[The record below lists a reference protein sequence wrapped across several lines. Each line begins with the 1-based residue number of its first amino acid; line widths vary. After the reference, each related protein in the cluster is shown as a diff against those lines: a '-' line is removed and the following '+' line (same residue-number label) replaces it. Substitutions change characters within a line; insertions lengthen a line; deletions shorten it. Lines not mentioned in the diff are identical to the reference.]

1 LDGSY
6 RLYFSGIC
14 GHRRDG
20 VGTGIFEVPRGQEY
34 IRSSIGRRRL
44 YGDVWVV
51 WREFILAGEEEESQ
65 VMSDRPK
72 NETPARDPET
82 SSHIPVRAL
91 YTANE
96 LAGWNADEGY
106 PGDFPYTRGV
116 QPTMYRGRLWT
127 MRQYAGMGDAEESN
141 KRYKYLL
148 AHGTTGLSVAFDL
161 PTQIGLDSDN
171 ALAMGE
177 VGKVG
182 VAIDSIEDME
192 RLFDG
197 IDLTKI
203 STSMTINA
211 TAAIL
216 LALYVA
222 VARRQ
227 GAEVRK
233 LSGTV
238 QNDVLKEYIARG
250 TYIYPIPQAMRIITD
265 LFAWTND
272 NVPEWNTISISGYH
286 MREAGSTAVQ
296 EVAFTLGNG
305 MAYVQAAINAGLDV
319 DKFAPRLSFFFNAHN
334 NFLEEVAKFRAA
346 RRMWAKIMREHF
358 KAKNPKSWMLRFHTQ
373 TAGSTLT
380 AQQPENNIVRT
391 ALQAMAA
398 VLGGTQSLHTNGY
411 DEALAL
417 PTEQAA
423 RIALRTQQIV
433 AYETGA
439 PNAIDPLG
447 GSYYIEW
454 LTNEIERRANDYL
467 AKIDALGGMLRA
479 IERGFVQQEIQNAAY
494 EYQQQVDSG
503 DATVVGVNRFT
514 LAEERA
520 VPIQRI
526 DETLERKQVERLR
539 ALRARRDVSVWADS
553 LKQVEG
559 AARSGENLMPRI
571 LAAVEAYATVG
582 EISDTLRKVFGEY
595 KEAVV
600 I

>member
-1 LDGSY
+1 MPQKSDKTTGATTADPQTS
-6 RLYFSGIC
+6 SGIPV
-14 GHRRDG
+14 H
-20 VGTGIFEVPRGQEY
+20 P
-34 IRSSIGRRRL
+34 L
-44 YGDVWVV
+44 Y
-51 WREFILAGEEEESQ
+51 
-65 VMSDRPK
+65 
-72 NETPARDPET
+72 TPADLED
-82 SSHIPVRAL
+82 SNYEKQV
-91 YTANE
+91 
-96 LAGWNADEGY
+96 GY
-106 PGDFPYTRGV
+106 PGEYPYTRGV
-116 QPTMYRGRLWT
+116 QATMYRGRLWT

-148 AHGTTGLSVAFDL
+148 ANGTTGLSVAFDL
-161 PTQIGLDSDN
+161 PTQIGMDSDSP
-171 ALAMGE
+171 LAMGE

-182 VAIDSIEDME
+182 VAIDSIEDMQ

-197 IDLTKI
+197 IELTKI

-211 TAAIL
+211 TASIL

-227 GAEVRK
+227 GGDIRK

-250 TYIYPIPQAMRIITD
+250 TYIYPPQQAMRIITD
-265 LFAWTND
+265 LFSWTNE

-305 MAYVQAAINAGLDV
+305 IAYVQAALRAGLDV
-319 DKFAPRLSFFFNAHN
+319 DKFAPRLSFFFNAHS

-346 RRMWAKIMREHF
+346 RRMWARIMREQF

-391 ALQAMAA
+391 AIQAMAA
-398 VLGGTQSLHTNGY
+398 VMGGTQSLHTNSF

-423 RIALRTQQIV
+423 RIALRTQQVI
-433 AYETGA
+433 AYESGVPQT
-439 PNAIDPLG
+439 IDPLA
-447 GSYYIEW
+447 GSYYIES
-454 LTNEIERRANDYL
+454 LTNEIEKRATAYL
-467 AKIDALGGMLRA
+467 EKIDALGGMLKA
-479 IERGFVQQEIQNAAY
+479 IERGYVQQEIQDAAY
-494 EYQQQVDSG
+494 TYQKQVDHNE
-503 DATVVGVNRFT
+503 AVVVGVNRFT
-514 LAEERA
+514 VEEEKPI
-520 VPIQRI
+520 PIQRI
-526 DETLERKQVERLR
+526 DPALEPRQVERLR
-539 ALRARRDVSVWADS
+539 AVRTKRNPGPWKEALQ
-553 LKQVEG
+553 QVED
-559 AARSGENLMPRI
+559 AARGGDNLMPRI
-571 LAAVEAYATVG
+571 LTAVEAYATVG
-582 EISDTLRKVFGEY
+582 EISDAMRHIYGEY

>member
-1 LDGSY
+1 M
-6 RLYFSGIC
+6 
-14 GHRRDG
+14 
-20 VGTGIFEVPRGQEY
+20 TGPKTSEPAAKKPP
-34 IRSSIGRRRL
+34 SASTS
-44 YGDVWVV
+44 
-51 WREFILAGEEEESQ
+51 RE
-65 VMSDRPK
+65 
-72 NETPARDPET
+72 ET
-82 SSHIPVRAL
+82 SSHIEVRPL
-91 YTANE
+91 YTPSDVAR
-96 LAGWNADEGY
+96 WDYDRDVGY
-106 PGDFPYTRGV
+106 PGEFPYTRGV
-116 QPTMYRGRLWT
+116 QATMYRGRLWT

-148 AHGTTGLSVAFDL
+148 ANGTTGLSVAFDL

-171 ALAMGE
+171 PLAVGE

-182 VAIDSIEDME
+182 VAIDSIEDMQ

-197 IDLTKI
+197 IDLTAI

-211 TAAIL
+211 TASIL

-227 GAEVRK
+227 GMDIRK

-250 TYIYPIPQAMRIITD
+250 TYIYPPQQAMRIITD
-265 LFAWTND
+265 VFAWANE

-296 EVAFTLGNG
+296 EVAFSLGNG
-305 MAYVQAAINAGLDV
+305 IAYVEAAIRAGLDV

-346 RRMWAKIMREHF
+346 RRMWAKIMRGRF
-358 KAKNPKSWMLRFHTQ
+358 KARSPKSWMLRFHAQ

-391 ALQAMAA
+391 AIQAMAA
-398 VLGGTQSLHTNGY
+398 VLGGTQSLHTNSY

-417 PTEQAA
+417 PTEASA
-423 RIALRTQQIV
+423 RIALRTQQVI
-433 AYETGA
+433 AFESGA
-439 PNAIDPLG
+439 PQTVDPLA
-447 GSYYIEW
+447 GSYYIES
-454 LTNEIERRANDYL
+454 LTSEIEQRADDYL
-467 AKIDALGGMLRA
+467 EKIEAMGGMLKA
-479 IERGFVQQEIQNAAY
+479 IERGYVQQEIQNAAY
-494 EYQQQVDSG
+494 EYQQAVDRLE
-503 DATVVGVNRFT
+503 AVVVGVNRFQVQS
-514 LAEERA
+514 EDEKA

-526 DETLERKQVERLR
+526 DPALEPKQVERLR
-539 ALRARRDVSVWADS
+539 ALRAGRNRETWQAAIRA
-553 LKQVEG
+553 VEDT
-559 AARSGENLMPRI
+559 ARSGENLMPRI
-571 LAAVEAYATVG
+571 LAAVEANATVG
-582 EISDTLRKVFGEY
+582 EISDAMRKVYGEY

>member
-1 LDGSY
+1 MTELKTPESATK
-6 RLYFSGIC
+6 RVA
-14 GHRRDG
+14 R
-20 VGTGIFEVPRGQEY
+20 
-34 IRSSIGRRRL
+34 
-44 YGDVWVV
+44 
-51 WREFILAGEEEESQ
+51 LAGE
-65 VMSDRPK
+65 
-72 NETPARDPET
+72 ET
-82 SSHIPVRAL
+82 SSHIPVRPL
-91 YTANE
+91 YTPAD
-96 LAGWNADEGY
+96 LAAWDWNYDRDAGY
-106 PGDFPYTRGV
+106 PGEFPYTRGV
-116 QPTMYRGRLWT
+116 QATMYRGRLWT

-148 AHGTTGLSVAFDL
+148 ANGTTGLSVAFDL

-171 ALAMGE
+171 PLAVGE

-182 VAIDSIEDME
+182 VAIDSIEDMQ

-197 IDLTKI
+197 IDLTAI

-211 TAAIL
+211 TASIL

-227 GAEVRK
+227 GKDKEKDKYNDKDIRK

-250 TYIYPIPQAMRIITD
+250 TYIYPPQQAMRIITD
-265 LFAWTND
+265 VFAWAHE

-305 MAYVQAAINAGLDV
+305 IAYVEAAIRAALDV
-319 DKFAPRLSFFFNAHN
+319 DQFAPRLSFFFNAHS

-346 RRMWAKIMREHF
+346 RRMWAKIMRDRF
-358 KAKNPKSWMLRFHTQ
+358 KAKNPKSWMLRFHAQ

-391 ALQAMAA
+391 AIQAMAA
-398 VLGGTQSLHTNGY
+398 VLGGTQSLHTNSY

-417 PTEQAA
+417 PTEASA
-423 RIALRTQQIV
+423 RIALRTQQVI
-433 AYETGA
+433 AFESGA
-439 PNAIDPLG
+439 PLTVDPLA
-447 GSYYIEW
+447 GSYYIES
-454 LTNEIERRANDYL
+454 LTSEIEKRAVDYL
-467 AKIDALGGMLRA
+467 EKIEAMGGMLKA
-479 IERGFVQQEIQNAAY
+479 IERGYVQQEIQNAAY
-494 EYQQQVDSG
+494 EYQQAVDRLE
-503 DATVVGVNRFT
+503 AVVVGVNRFQMPG
-514 LAEERA
+514 EDEKA

-526 DETLERKQVERLR
+526 DPALEPKQVERLR
-539 ALRARRDVSVWADS
+539 ALRAKRNAETWQSAIRA
-553 LKQVEG
+553 VEDT
-559 AARSGENLMPRI
+559 ARSGDNLMPRI
-571 LAAVEAYATVG
+571 LAAVEANATVG
-582 EISDTLRKVFGEY
+582 EISDAMRKVFGEY